1 MNEPAASAPSSAAPS
16 ASSAA
21 AAPSAQVPPAA
32 AEGID
37 PAPPIQD
44 LTPAPNWWQT
54 RGWAWF
60 LLLVAAAA
68 LVLALMLWQKLSGI
82 QEELAR
88 RSLDTGAQAIS
99 ARTMAQQAQDTAREM
114 AARVSGLESRLSEV
128 SLQRRQLE
136 ELMQSLSR
144 SRDENLVVDIE
155 SALRLA
161 QQQAQLTGSAEP
173 LLAALRTAEQ
183 RLQRAAQPRLNPVL
197 RAITQDSERIKAA
210 AVTDIPALLVKID
223 ELARL
228 FDDLPL
234 ANGAVPAWEAA
245 PAPAAAA
252 DKPAEQGLIRA
263 TTGAVSDWFTRMLT
277 GALAVVKEEAR
288 GLLRVSR
295 IDRPEAALLA
305 PEQAFFLREN
315 TKLKLLN
322 ARLALLSRQSEVAR
336 SDLAGVQA
344 ALQRYFDGSSRKTQ
358 AAAAL
363 LQQVQSSLK
372 STELPRLDPTVAAL
386 AAVAGGR

>member
-1 MNEPAASAPSSAAPS
+1 MNEPAASATSSASISGPSQGAP
-16 ASSAA
+16 AT
-21 AAPSAQVPPAA
+21 AAPLDA
-32 AEGID
+32 AEL
-37 PAPPIQD
+37 PPPIQD
-44 LTPAPNWWQT
+44 LTPSTDWWQT
-54 RGWAWF
+54 RWWAW
-60 LLLVAAAA
+60 LLLVLAAAGLSLA
-68 LVLALMLWQKLSGI
+68 VLLWQKLGGI

-88 RSLDTGAQAIS
+88 RSQDTGAQAIS
-99 ARTMAQQAQDTAREM
+99 ARTMAQQAQETARDM
-114 AARVSGLESRLSEV
+114 AARVAGLESRLSEV
-128 SLQRRQLE
+128 SLQRQQLE

-197 RAITQDSERIKAA
+197 RAIAHDSERVKAA
-210 AVTDIPALLVKID
+210 SVTDIAAALVKMD

-228 FDDLPL
+228 LDDLPL
-234 ANGAVPAWEAA
+234 ANGAVPELQLPSPP
-245 PAPAAAA
+245 PAGE
-252 DKPAEQGLIRA
+252 DKPKDQGLIRA
-263 TTGAVSDWFTRMLT
+263 TTGAVGDWFGRLFA
-277 GALAVVKEEAR
+277 GALAMAREEAR
-288 GLLRVSR
+288 QLLRVSR

-336 SDLAGVQA
+336 SDLVSVQA

-358 AAAAL
+358 AATAL
-363 LQQVQSSLK
+363 LQQVQASLK
-372 STELPRLDPTVAAL
+372 STELPRLDQTVTAL

>member
-1 MNEPAASAPSSAAPS
+1 MTEPAASASSSAS
-16 ASSAA
+16 
-21 AAPSAQVPPAA
+21 PSAQVPLAA
-32 AEGID
+32 VEVID
-37 PAPPIQD
+37 SPIQD

-60 LLLVAAAA
+60 LLSVAAIG
-68 LVLALMLWQKLSGI
+68 LILGLMLWQKLSGI

-114 AARVSGLESRLSEV
+114 AARVSGLESRISEV

-183 RLQRAAQPRLNPVL
+183 RLQRAGQPRLNPVL
-197 RAITQDSERIKAA
+197 RAITHDSERIKAA
-210 AVTDIPALLVKID
+210 AVTDIPALLIKID

-234 ANGAVPAWEAA
+234 ANGAVPALDVA
-245 PAPAAAA
+245 PLQAAAA
-252 DKPAEQGLIRA
+252 DKPTDQGLIRA
-263 TTGAVSDWFTRMLT
+263 TTGAVSDWFARVFAGT
-277 GALAVVKEEAR
+277 LAAVKDEAR

-336 SDLAGVQA
+336 SDLAGVQS

-372 STELPRLDPTVAAL
+372 STELPRLDQTAAAL
-386 AAVAGGR
+386 SAVAGGR